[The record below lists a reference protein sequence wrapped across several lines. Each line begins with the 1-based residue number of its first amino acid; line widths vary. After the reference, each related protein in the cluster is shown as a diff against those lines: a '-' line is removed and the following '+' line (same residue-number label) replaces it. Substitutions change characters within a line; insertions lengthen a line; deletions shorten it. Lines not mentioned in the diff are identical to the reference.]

1 MNNQV
6 ILWSMLVLSWLTLL
20 FVKKE
25 DIKRFI
31 PVALFAMFT
40 SMIVD
45 DAAGTLNLWVIRE
58 SIFPLSNT
66 DILIISFIPVSTVW
80 LFKYTYGKVWRFIAA
95 DAVLN
100 LVYIFIVLPWYGS
113 RGIIENILAT
123 NLISFSIATIHGLLL
138 YVYQMWQEGALVPTV
153 KKHFLT
159 RIQPEATKPIFKDN
173 DDR

>member
-138 YVYQMWQEGALVPTV
+138 YVYQMWQEGVLVPTV